1 MWIQVEDTVRD
12 HDKIFKLA
20 DILEIS
26 DAHAVGLMV
35 CLWLWTSVNAPD
47 GDLSQF
53 PPRAIAAAAKWEG
66 GEEKNAGFFCSALL
80 ESRLLESPEEGKW
93 MIRNWDKRQGMA
105 MSYLERQREKTNE
118 RVRKYRE
125 RKKKEKLSEEK
136 TAPQKSN
143 VTETLPETDVTP
155 LPNLTLPNQTKPDL
169 TIPNPSSPAQPA
181 ECQGQ
186 QNGQAQPSEDG
197 QEAALRRVCEA
208 FSRAIHVPKSK
219 EQAQLRLLLRQYGEP
234 VLLAAVEDARGKGKS
249 VNYLGTILK
258 RWQQEGLPAK
268 KVGKTAERPA
278 PSFDLEEYERMTGWP
293 AAGFES
299 TA

>member
-1 MWIQVEDTVRD
+1 MWIQVEDTIRD
-12 HDKIFKLA
+12 HDKIFKLS
-20 DILEIS
+20 DILGIS

-35 CLWLWTSVNAPD
+35 CLWLWTAVNAPD

-53 PPRAIAAAAKWEG
+53 PPRAIAAAAKWEKS
-66 GEEKNAGFFCSALL
+66 GEKAAARFCSALL
-80 ESRLLESPEEGKW
+80 EAKFLESPEEGKR
-93 MIRNWDKRQGMA
+93 MIRNWDKRQGMV

-125 RKKKEKLSEEK
+125 RKKKEKLSEET
-136 TAPQKSN
+136 TASQKSN

-155 LPNLTLPNQTKPDL
+155 LPNLTLPNLTKPDL
-169 TIPNPSSPAQPA
+169 TIPNPSSPLQPA
-181 ECQGQ
+181 ESQELT
-186 QNGQAQPSEDG
+186 NGQAQPSEIG

-208 FSRAIHVPKSK
+208 FTRAIHAPKSK
-219 EQAQLRLLLRQYGEP
+219 EQAQLRLLLCQYGEP
-234 VLLAAVEDARGKGKS
+234 VLLAAVEDAQGKGKS

-258 RWQQEGLPAK
+258 RWQQEGLPDK
-268 KVGKTAERPA
+268 KVGNGAERPA

>member
-1 MWIQVEDTVRD
+1 MWIQVEDTIRD
-12 HDKIFKLA
+12 HDKIFKLS
-20 DILEIS
+20 DILGIS

-35 CLWLWTSVNAPD
+35 CLWLWTAVNAPD

-53 PPRAIAAAAKWEG
+53 PPRAIAAAAKWEKS
-66 GEEKNAGFFCSALL
+66 GEKAAARFCSALL
-80 ESRLLESPEEGKW
+80 EARFLESPEEGKRL
-93 MIRNWDKRQGMA
+93 IRNWDKRQGMV

-125 RKKKEKLSEEK
+125 RKKKEKLSEET
-136 TAPQKSN
+136 TASQKSN

-169 TIPNPSSPAQPA
+169 TIPNPSSPDQPA
-181 ECQGQ
+181 ESQELT
-186 QNGQAQPSEDG
+186 NGQAQPSEIG
-197 QEAALRRVCEA
+197 QEAALRHVCEA
-208 FSRAIHVPKSK
+208 FTRAIHAPKSK
-219 EQAQLRLLLRQYGEP
+219 EQAQLRLLLCQYGEP

-258 RWQQEGLPAK
+258 RWQQEGLPDK